1 MNPSLRFDFQCDVLE
16 QSHDMPVL
24 VDFWAEGCA
33 PCSLLAPVLQR
44 LAEKHAG
51 RFSLVKI
58 NTEEYPDIATK
69 FQIRSIPTVLLF
81 SAGEVTD
88 SFSGALPE
96 YQIEEWLKKNLP
108 GAYAKEIAL
117 AGEFVRDGKRS
128 MALSVL
134 DGVMQKETGNVT
146 VHALLAKLKLFSS
159 PQEALQLSEL
169 LEAEP
174 EHAELSETIRT
185 LARLLSAP
193 AKSFPDDESRA
204 GYLDAIE
211 KLRREDL
218 EGALEWFISV
228 LRQNRSY
235 DDDGSRKACIAI
247 FRYLGEEHDIT
258 QKYRK
263 TFDRAF

>member
-96 YQIEEWLKKNLP
+96 YQIEEWLKKTFP
-108 GAYAKEIAL
+108 
-117 AGEFVRDGKRS
+117 VP
-128 MALSVL
+128 
-134 DGVMQKETGNVT
+134 MQ
-146 VHALLAKLKLFSS
+146 
-159 PQEALQLSEL
+159 
-169 LEAEP
+169 
-174 EHAELSETIRT
+174 R
-185 LARLLSAP
+185 RLLLPESLCETASAQWLFRFLMGLCR
-193 AKSFPDDESRA
+193 K
-204 GYLDAIE
+204 
-211 KLRREDL
+211 KREML
-218 EGALEWFISV
+218 LFMRCLQS
-228 LRQNRSY
+228 
-235 DDDGSRKACIAI
+235 
-247 FRYLGEEHDIT
+247 
-258 QKYRK
+258 
-263 TFDRAF
+263 